1 VDKPI
6 ITTKKSFGTL
16 IILILG
22 FIGAGIAAYFLIK
35 NSLSPRYYQIGEL
48 IGGIIF
54 GLFSLLA
61 LISIFFIDN
70 LKIYNDRLIVFSGLG
85 FKKQTINL
93 KDIIKWTEIEKQ
105 TKHTKWK
112 DLIIY
117 YSEKK
122 YTISSSGY
130 KNYEKIKHHLTKG
143 KRKDENEIKNW
154 LDRVSY
160 RYSIFFILFG
170 LLVLCG
176 AYWLQNNRLEKID
189 KKTIRISGILD
200 NEPKIERGSKGSR
213 YVQIRLKEY
222 PEFKFSISG
231 VAYSEMHASDY
242 VNFALKGDS
251 IFLTIE
257 ESVAKK
263 KLFQTSTLGYLDKH
277 YGWERIR
284 VFGLSDLKRTYL
296 SLNNYTYRD
305 KNEGP
310 ILFWICIFV
319 GVGFIFYGIY
329 EIKKIK
335 PAANNGYK
343 I

>member
-1 VDKPI
+1 MDKPI
-6 ITTKKSFGTL
+6 IITKKSFGTL

-35 NSLSPRYYQIGEL
+35 DSLLLKYYQIGGL
-48 IGGIIF
+48 VGGVIF

-70 LKIYNDRLIVFSGLG
+70 LKIYKDRLIVFSGLG
-85 FKKQTINL
+85 FKKQTIYL
-93 KDIIKWTEIEKQ
+93 KDINKWTEIEKQ

-117 YSEKK
+117 YSENK

-130 KNYEKIKHHLTKG
+130 KNYEKIKYHVTKG
-143 KRKDENEIKNW
+143 KRKDEKEIKNW

-170 LLVLCG
+170 LLVLYG
-176 AYWLQNNRLEKID
+176 AYWLQNDRID
-189 KKTIRISGILD
+189 KTDKRTISISGIID
-200 NEPKIERGSKGSR
+200 NEPKIEKGSKGSR
-213 YVQIRLKEY
+213 YIQVRLKEY

-231 VAYSEMHASDY
+231 VAFSEMYASDY
-242 VNFALKGDS
+242 VNSVKQGDS
-251 IFLTIE
+251 IFLTIDE
-257 ESVAKK
+257 GVARK
-263 KLFQTSTLGYLDKH
+263 KLWQTSSLGYLDKH
-277 YGWERIR
+277 YGWDRIS
-284 VFGLSDLKRTYL
+284 VYGLRDMKKNYL
-296 SLNNYTYRD
+296 SLNDYSFRD
-305 KNEGP
+305 KNEAT

-319 GVGFIFYGIY
+319 GVGFIFYGLY

-335 PAANNGYK
+335 PTANTQYSQ
-343 I
+343 